1 MGNNRTKTF
10 SGKVIMMKIV
20 HDGPDRDL
28 IVNYHV
34 KYGEGNAEEDLNM
47 VELLLLVLDIPSLI
61 SG

>member
-10 SGKVIMMKIV
+10 SGKVIRMEIV

-28 IVNYHV
+28 IVNYRV
-34 KYGEGNAEEDLNM
+34 KYEEDNAEEDQNM
-47 VELLLLVLDIPSLI
+47 AELLPLVLDIPSLI